1 MTLSPR
7 NRTVSPT
14 VTVIVGSGGFVG
26 ESRWNSKPVAKR
38 FTFTSVAAAGVP
50 KGTSRS
56 TTSGRAREQRTRVIA
71 QPHGGFVFTGLPRIA
86 SRSKALYPEV
96 RIDARNR
103 AMSWVQS
110 EIRELKVNRYVLVD
124 EEPCKILSIQTSKP
138 GKHGEAK
145 ARLEVVGIFDG
156 QRRSIVHPVTH
167 KVKVP
172 VIDKRK
178 AQILSVQGATA
189 QLMDLQTYETFEMPI
204 PEEMGADVKAGG
216 EILYMEAMGR
226 RQMTRP

>member
-1 MTLSPR
+1 
-7 NRTVSPT
+7 
-14 VTVIVGSGGFVG
+14 
-26 ESRWNSKPVAKR
+26 
-38 FTFTSVAAAGVP
+38 
-50 KGTSRS
+50 
-56 TTSGRAREQRTRVIA
+56 
-71 QPHGGFVFTGLPRIA
+71 
-86 SRSKALYPEV
+86 
-96 RIDARNR
+96 
-103 AMSWVQS
+103 MSWVQS
-110 EIRELKVNRYVLVD
+110 EIRELKVNRYVLID

-145 ARLEVVGIFDG
+145 ARLDVVGIFDG
-156 QRRSIVHPVTH
+156 QKRSVVHPVTH

-178 AQILSVQGATA
+178 AQVLSVRGATA

-226 RQMTRP
+226 RQMTVP